1 MVKGKEDEMKW
12 IDLERSLSRQL
23 EKYAAGTKI
32 FLRVRHY
39 VTTGVR
45 HLSDEVTRYYYFLQ
59 LKSDI
64 YEGKIACDIRTAIL
78 LALYCR
84 QAEYDSYQSD
94 KQTKDYLK
102 KSLVL
107 PKNLQGKCFSVFIL
121 DFQIYVPLKLFE
133 YILIINYIFIFNL
146 F

>member
-1 MVKGKEDEMKW
+1 MDNVCQRLLIQQPEFFGLRYVVKGKEDELKW

-32 FLRVRHY
+32 YLRVRHY

-45 HLSDEVTRYYYFLQ
+45 HLSDEVTRYYHFLQ
-59 LKSDI
+59 LKNDI
-64 YEGKIACDIRTAIL
+64 FEGRITCDIRTAIL

-94 KQTKDYLK
+94 KQGKDYLK
-102 KSLVL
+102 KSLLL
-107 PKNLQGKCFSVFIL
+107 PKNLQGKL
-121 DFQIYVPLKLFE
+121 RE
-133 YILIINYIFIFNL
+133 
-146 F
+146 